1 MYVLLSGYLP
11 FQGENRNAVFNKIS
25 KANYHFNHKEFQMV
39 SEEGKNLIRK
49 MLVVDPDHRITPTMA
64 LKDVWF
70 TKNKSGDTKGEA
82 EKGNLDP
89 DIFNKLKEYK
99 GVSTL
104 KKVALNILV
113 KMTADSK
120 DVEQL
125 REAFMKIDKDSTGYI
140 SPQEL
145 KSALDEAG
153 L

>member
-25 KANYHFNHKEFQMV
+25 KAAFHFNHKEFSMV

-49 MLVVDPDHRITPTMA
+49 MLVVDPEKRITPTQA
-64 LKDVWF
+64 LKDPWF
-70 TKNKSGDTKGEA
+70 TKSKQEDGKVDGEKSK
-82 EKGNLDP
+82 LDP
-89 DIFNKLKEYK
+89 DIFTKLREYK

-120 DVEQL
+120 DVE
-125 REAFMKIDKDSTGYI
+125 
-140 SPQEL
+140 
-145 KSALDEAG
+145 
-153 L
+153 